1 MEEFVATAYLMIER
15 VGVAAV
21 IVTGGRMVVPDR
33 ILTGGGVIVAVT
45 MDVEVMVAVT
55 AARVD
60 VLVMVG

>member
-1 MEEFVATAYLMIER
+1 MIER